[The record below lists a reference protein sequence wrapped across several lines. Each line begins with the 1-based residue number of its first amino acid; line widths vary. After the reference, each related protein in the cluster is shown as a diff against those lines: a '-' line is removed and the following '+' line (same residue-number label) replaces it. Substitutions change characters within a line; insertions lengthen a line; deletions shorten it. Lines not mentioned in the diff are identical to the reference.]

1 MYYEINNILVF
12 TSLLFLTNAIS
23 GLYNKKYFFALLFLI
38 LTITSVIVH
47 SNDNIY
53 TNIIDKIVIIF
64 VLIYGIYII
73 YTKFKKNIILAVFI
87 LLSALFCGYIY
98 IYGFFVK
105 EFVFNEDLN
114 ISRSYHLLMHLICS
128 ISNHCIVF
136 L

>member
-1 MYYEINNILVF
+1 MNFEINNILVL
-12 TSLLFLTNAIS
+12 TSLLFLTNTIS
-23 GLYNKKYFFALLFLI
+23 GLYNKKYLFAMLFLI

-73 YTKFKKNIILAVFI
+73 YTNFNKNVILAVFI
-87 LLSALFCGYIY
+87 LLSALFCGYLY

-105 EFVFNEDLN
+105 KFVFNEN
-114 ISRSYHLLMHLICS
+114 ISISRSYHLLMHFICS
-128 ISNHCIVF
+128 ISNHLII
-136 L
+136 LL